1 LKRGTDAALA
11 SPKTQKKKKK
21 SARKSRRRP
30 TFGQS
35 LLKVLVGFG
44 VILLLV
50 GAAGVLTHHY
60 LVRKEPARP
69 SPRVGAP
76 GAPQP
81 QVPAYE
87 VFPEKDHPLPE
98 PLQRPASPESRL
110 PRVAIIIDDLGY
122 DKRIARKFLD
132 LDAGL
137 SFSVLPFTPY
147 TQTIADAVTRNG
159 SDLML
164 HLPMEPLEY
173 PDIDPGPGALLTVM
187 SPDQLIAQLRKN
199 LAAVPGI
206 KGVNNH
212 MGSKLTKQS
221 SQMYQIFSILKQQ
234 GLFFVDSRS
243 TARTQGRSSARLF
256 RLPFA
261 ERDVFLDH
269 RTDPDFIRAQIKALI
284 AIARKNGE
292 AVAIAHPYPAT
303 YRVLKDVLPE
313 LKTQVDL
320 VPISRLVHVLG

>member
-1 LKRGTDAALA
+1 LA
-11 SPKTQKKKKK
+11 SPKKKKKK
-21 SARKSRRRP
+21 KKTGRKSRRRA

-35 LLKVLVGFG
+35 LLKILIGFS

-50 GAAGVLTHHY
+50 LTAGFLVHHY
-60 LVRKEPARP
+60 MLRKEPARP
-69 SPRVGAP
+69 VP
-76 GAPQP
+76 P
-81 QVPAYE
+81 QVSLPKEPRSQVPPYE
-87 VFPEKDHPLPE
+87 IFPEHDHPRPE
-98 PLQRPASPESRL
+98 PLPKPKRPESAL

-122 DKRIARKFLD
+122 DKWMARKFLD

-147 TQTIADAVTRNG
+147 TRTIAEAVSKNG

-173 PDIDPGPGALLTVM
+173 PDIDPGPGALLTIM

-212 MGSKLTKQS
+212 MGSKLTRQS
-221 SQMYQIFSILKQQ
+221 PQMYQIFSVLKQQ

-243 TARTQGRSSARLF
+243 AAHTQGRSSARLF

-269 RTDPDFIRAQIKALI
+269 RPDPEFIRAQIKNLI
-284 AIARKNGE
+284 EIAHKNGE
-292 AVAIAHPYPAT
+292 AIAIAHPHKTT
-303 YRVLKDVLPE
+303 YRVLKETLPD

-320 VPISRLVHVLG
+320 VPISTLVHVFG